1 MSPRKHHDKVG
12 PVLTAPV
19 SAVAVEEPPLN
30 HRAAAPVFVETVL
43 KGDPLPGIHIGVD
56 WNTIPMDQAR
66 LLYAD
71 LKSHFEK
78 AGAILNNRSM
88 PRESSYV
95 CFMCKTRHEGDP
107 RGKDYSRVDP
117 ATGLMLPVSICGER
131 CWIAYQDMCI
141 KERKANEMFKE
152 LGYDAEQ
159 RRQLF
164 GRYDKNLEGLINELG
179 QRIQKAKQ

>member
-1 MSPRKHHDKVG
+1 MKKHRDKVG
-12 PVLTAPV
+12 PATFSGLSGPPLPPPKPANGVVTGIG
-19 SAVAVEEPPLN
+19 VEEPPLVSTETN
-30 HRAAAPVFVETVL
+30 EGVVIVE
-43 KGDPLPGIHIGVD
+43 VD

-66 LLYAD
+66 VLYAD
-71 LKSHFEK
+71 LKGHFEK

-88 PRESSYV
+88 PREDHYT
-95 CFMCKTRHEGDP
+95 CFMCKTRHNGDP

-117 ATGLMLPVSICGER
+117 LTGLMLPVSICGER
-131 CWIAYQDMCI
+131 CWIEYQDMCI

-164 GRYDKNLEGLINELG
+164 QRYDKNLEGLINEIG
-179 QRIQKAKQ
+179 QRIMKAR